1 MSQQQRPQNDQ
12 DAAIESGSAER
23 PPPEQDETIDFRH
36 QLISSRRVEGTAVYN
51 RSDQRLGSIHSVM
64 IDKKSGKVAY
74 AVLSFG
80 GIFGLGEQVH
90 PVPWEVLSYS
100 VDLDAYVIDL
110 TREQLENAPS
120 LRLDQADRPQSEDYE
135 EVSGYYAKLPWWG
148 L

>member
-1 MSQQQRPQNDQ
+1 MSQQQQPVHDQ
-12 DAAIESGSAER
+12 
-23 PPPEQDETIDFRH
+23 QDPIDIGH

-74 AVLSFG
+74 AVLTFG
-80 GIFGLGEQVH
+80 GIFGLREQVH
-90 PVPWEVLSYS
+90 PVPWEVLSYD

-110 TREQLENAPS
+110 SRDELENAPT
-120 LRLDQADRPQSEDYE
+120 LKLDEADRPQPKDYE
-135 EVSGYYAKLPWWG
+135 EVYGYYSKLPWWG